1 MQRRPRR
8 RQAHRAGGLASGQL
22 RLYLTVAGIIIA
34 LVLLILLLR
43 PASQLLNAPE
53 IARAKRLG
61 VLRVGVLADMPG
73 FSVVKNG
80 SGEGLEVSLAHALA
94 KQIFPDMDPQVSAEL
109 VAVNRYTAISHLKKG
124 DVDVVFA
131 MQRNTGSDLYTY
143 SAPYFTDSVQLLCR
157 AGTEHDALKAKSIG
171 MIENSESAAA
181 WKIYD
186 QKNDAMLKAQYY
198 ASYPDLVS
206 ALRAGKV
213 DYVAVPGAV
222 VSSLL
227 TSGITVHDTSL
238 GPAEYVAVSMAESP
252 SFALLADLVIQ
263 QMQGDGELNALISQ
277 YGLTQYTAEK

>member
-1 MQRRPRR
+1 MQKRPRR
-8 RQAHRAGGLASGQL
+8 RQVHRAGALAGGQL
-22 RLYLTVAGIIIA
+22 RLYLTMAGIVIA

-61 VLRVGVLADMPG
+61 VLRVGVLTNMPG
-73 FSVVKNG
+73 FSVVDNNG
-80 SGEGLEVSLAHALA
+80 SGEGLEVSLAYAIS
-94 KQIFPDMDPQVSAEL
+94 KQIFPDMDPQVAVEL

-143 SAPYFTDSVQLLCR
+143 SAPYFTDSVRLLCR

-181 WKIYD
+181 WIEYD
-186 QKNDAMLKAQYY
+186 QEHDAMLTAKYY
-198 ASYPDLVS
+198 ASYPDLVT

-213 DYVAVPGAV
+213 DYIAVPGAV
-222 VSSLL
+222 VPGLL
-227 TSGITVHDTSL
+227 ASGIAVHDTSL

-252 SFALLADLVIQ
+252 AFALLADLVIQ
-263 QMQGDGELNALISQ
+263 QMRDSGELNALITQ
-277 YGLTQYTAEK
+277 YGLTQYSA